1 MNFPKLNMSFPRLC
15 TPALLYL
22 ILAVISMAFSVMS
35 MTAMSNII
43 HLVFIGIWTW
53 FLNFLCIKGY
63 KTISWILVVAPYV
76 SFILMFGITLD
87 TLMKN
92 SGMVP
97 PPPPPQNK
105 QSPPAPSA
113 STVVPYTKQ

>member
-15 TPALLYL
+15 NPALLYL
-22 ILAVISMAFSVMS
+22 ILAVIRMAFSLMS

-53 FLNFLCIKGY
+53 FLNFLCLNGY

-76 SFILMFGITLD
+76 FFILMFGITLD
-87 TLMKN
+87 TLMKY
-92 SGMVP
+92 SGKAP
-97 PPPPPQNK
+97 PPETPAEK
-105 QSPPAPSA
+105 KTPPAP
-113 STVVPYTKQ
+113 TVVPYSKQ